1 MNLFPC
7 WAARAAAAGVSNGRP
22 AVTGLPVVLLG
33 LVLACGAPAAA
44 TAEAPRTDPSQI
56 AALVAEALANNPE
69 IATAQS
75 ELEAARQRV
84 PAAGALDDPMLELGI
99 VNAALAPLSLQRE
112 DMTMKM
118 LGLGQRLPFPG
129 KRGLRRAVAEADADS
144 IGLAVREIANRV
156 ERDVRVAYEELAF
169 NEEAQR
175 IVIES
180 RVALE
185 QLAALAR
192 SRYEVGQAAQSD
204 ALDAHIELERL
215 EVELLQLQ
223 SDNAALQS
231 GLQRLL
237 GRSGETPRIQAA
249 APRLAADPGP
259 DPASLDAVI
268 GDRPQL
274 QALEALVER
283 SSRSVELARREYY
296 PDFDVKLQYGQ
307 RERAPDGVA
316 RDDMVSLTVGFNLP
330 IWRKSRLEPQV
341 AGALAMRRQAQSL
354 LRAQQL
360 ETQAALATQLAVA
373 RQWRATAERYQ
384 DTLLPQARA
393 ATASALAAYRVGRV
407 DFLTLRQAQL
417 REFSVSADLA
427 KAIASHNKAI
437 AEIGLLVGHD
447 MQQTG
452 GDRGRSQS

>member
-7 WAARAAAAGVSNGRP
+7 WAACAAAAAIPNGRP
-22 AVTGLPVVLLG
+22 AVTGVPAALLG
-33 LVLACGAPAAA
+33 LVLALGAPAAGA
-44 TAEAPRTDPSQI
+44 AEAPRTDSSQL
-56 AALVAEALANNPE
+56 AALVAEALANNPG
-69 IATAQS
+69 IAAAQS

-84 PAAGALDDPMLELGI
+84 PAAGALDDPMLEFGVI
-99 VNAALAPLSLQRE
+99 NAPLESLSLQRD

-129 KRGLRRAVAEADADS
+129 KRGLRRAVAEADAES
-144 IGLAVREIANRV
+144 VGLAVREIANRV

-215 EVELLQLQ
+215 GVEQLQLQ
-223 SDNAALQS
+223 ADNAAVQS
-231 GLQRLL
+231 ELQRLL
-237 GRSGETPRIQAA
+237 GRSGVVPRIHAA
-249 APRLAADPGP
+249 APQLAADPGP
-259 DPASLDAVI
+259 DPASLGVAI

-274 QALEALVER
+274 QALQVLVER
-283 SSRSVELARREYY
+283 SSRSIELARREYY
-296 PDFDVKLQYGQ
+296 PDFDLKLQYGQ
-307 RERAPDGVA
+307 RERAPDGMP

-354 LRAQQL
+354 LLAQQL
-360 ETQAALATQLAVA
+360 ETQAALETQLAAA

-437 AEIGLLVGHD
+437 AEIGLLVGHGVR
-447 MQQTG
+447 QTND
-452 GDRGRSQS
+452 DRGRSQS

>member
-1 MNLFPC
+1 MNQFPC
-7 WAARAAAAGVSNGRP
+7 RAARAAATAIPNGRP
-22 AVTGLPVVLLG
+22 AVTGAPAALLG
-33 LVLACGAPAAA
+33 LMLALGAPAAG
-44 TAEAPRTDPSQI
+44 TAEAPRTDPSQL

-69 IATAQS
+69 IAAAQS

-84 PAAGALDDPMLELGI
+84 PAAGALDDPMLELGVI
-99 VNAALAPLSLQRE
+99 NAPLEPLSLRRDE
-112 DMTMKM
+112 MTMKM

-129 KRGLRRAVAEADADS
+129 KRGLRRAVAEADALS
-144 IGLAVREIANRV
+144 IGHAVGEVANRI

-175 IVIES
+175 IVVES

-185 QLAALAR
+185 QLATLAR

-215 EVELLQLQ
+215 GVELLQLQ
-223 SDNAALQS
+223 ADSAAVQS
-231 GLQRLL
+231 ELQRLL
-237 GRSGETPRIQAA
+237 GRSAATPRIHAA
-249 APRLAADPGP
+249 APQLAADPGP
-259 DPASLDAVI
+259 DPAFPGAAI

-274 QALEALVER
+274 QALQALVER
-283 SSRSVELARREYY
+283 SSRSVDLARREYY
-296 PDFDVKLQYGQ
+296 PDFDLKLQYGQ
-307 RERAPDGVA
+307 RERAPDGMP

-354 LRAQQL
+354 LLAQQL
-360 ETQAALATQLAVA
+360 ETQAALETQLATA

-417 REFSVSADLA
+417 RVFSVSADLA

-437 AEIGLLVGHD
+437 AEIGLLVGHGVR
-447 MQQTG
+447 QAN

>member
-7 WAARAAAAGVSNGRP
+7 WAACAAAAAIPNGRP
-22 AVTGLPVVLLG
+22 AVTGVPAALLG
-33 LVLACGAPAAA
+33 LVLALGAPAAGA
-44 TAEAPRTDPSQI
+44 AEAPRTDPSQP

-69 IATAQS
+69 ISAAQS

-84 PAAGALDDPMLELGI
+84 PAAGALDDPMLEFGVI
-99 VNAALAPLSLQRE
+99 NAPLESLSLQRD

-129 KRGLRRAVAEADADS
+129 KRGLRRAVAEADAES
-144 IGLAVREIANRV
+144 VGLAVREIANRV

-215 EVELLQLQ
+215 GVEQLQLQ
-223 SDNAALQS
+223 ADNAAVQS
-231 GLQRLL
+231 ELQRLL
-237 GRSGETPRIQAA
+237 GRSGVVPRIHAA
-249 APRLAADPGP
+249 APQLAADPGP
-259 DPASLDAVI
+259 DPASLGVAI

-274 QALEALVER
+274 QALQVLVER
-283 SSRSVELARREYY
+283 SSRSIELARREYY
-296 PDFDVKLQYGQ
+296 PDFDLKLQYGQ
-307 RERAPDGVA
+307 RERAPDGMP

-354 LRAQQL
+354 LLAQQL
-360 ETQAALATQLAVA
+360 ETQAALETQLAAA

-437 AEIGLLVGHD
+437 AEIGLLVGHGVR
-447 MQQTG
+447 QTND
-452 GDRGRSQS
+452 DRGRSQS

>member
-7 WAARAAAAGVSNGRP
+7 WAACAAAAAIPNGRP
-22 AVTGLPVVLLG
+22 AVTGVPAALLG
-33 LVLACGAPAAA
+33 LVLALGAPAAGA
-44 TAEAPRTDPSQI
+44 AEAPRTDPSQP
-56 AALVAEALANNPE
+56 AALVAEALANNPG
-69 IATAQS
+69 IAAAQS

-84 PAAGALDDPMLELGI
+84 PAAGALDDTMLEFGVI
-99 VNAALAPLSLQRE
+99 NAPLESLSLQRD

-129 KRGLRRAVAEADADS
+129 KRGLRRAVAEADAES
-144 IGLAVREIANRV
+144 VGLAVREIANRV

-215 EVELLQLQ
+215 GVEQLQLQ
-223 SDNAALQS
+223 ADNAAVQS
-231 GLQRLL
+231 ELQRLL
-237 GRSGETPRIQAA
+237 GRSGVVPRIHAA
-249 APRLAADPGP
+249 APQLAADPGP
-259 DPASLDAVI
+259 DPASLGVAI

-274 QALEALVER
+274 QALQVLVER
-283 SSRSVELARREYY
+283 SSRSIELARREYY
-296 PDFDVKLQYGQ
+296 PDFDLKLQYGQ
-307 RERAPDGVA
+307 RERAPDGMP

-354 LRAQQL
+354 LLAQQL
-360 ETQAALATQLAVA
+360 ETQLAAA

-437 AEIGLLVGHD
+437 AEIGLLVGHGVR
-447 MQQTG
+447 QTND
-452 GDRGRSQS
+452 DRGRSQS